1 MDSESRAGP
10 RSPGAVASPP
20 PAVPVTLSDAT
31 SLPGVAHTD
40 DATAPARPRFLPSSG
55 GSGRRACA
63 RREGGAESSNPAPSA
78 RVFLWR
84 HFRLGGVFEYS
95 ALSASVRGFLSARE
109 RFEMSATLSRSRSR
123 SRSGAAGERGGGGAR
138 RSDPPS
144 PPPPPSALRRSQR
157 KSGPVPEARPQPPTP
172 APRMTITLKKIA
184 PRTAEAAT
192 PGAQRP
198 ITVRKIEP
206 RSPEASPSVARRPV
220 PVRKLLTRTTET
232 PPSQGCKSTAKKNVS
247 SPPEVTLLEKENSP
261 PLQENTHLDK
271 GSSPV
276 ATGPA
281 LEVTSTVL
289 GPLTPNVV
297 PRPDLMDAR
306 DLEMSRKVRRSYS
319 RLSDLGLGS
328 SSTSTPNYRRH
339 SFFGFERLLLGE
351 ELENVSPVVKES
363 KSQAVASA
371 TEPQRPDSTLP
382 GIIITK
388 EKRRKRKVPEIL
400 KSELDEW
407 AAAMNAQFEAAEKFD
422 LLVE

>member
-206 RSPEASPSVARRPV
+206 RSPE
-220 PVRKLLTRTTET
+220 T

>member
-184 PRTAEAAT
+184 PRTA
-192 PGAQRP
+192 
-198 ITVRKIEP
+198 
-206 RSPEASPSVARRPV
+206 EASPSVARRPV